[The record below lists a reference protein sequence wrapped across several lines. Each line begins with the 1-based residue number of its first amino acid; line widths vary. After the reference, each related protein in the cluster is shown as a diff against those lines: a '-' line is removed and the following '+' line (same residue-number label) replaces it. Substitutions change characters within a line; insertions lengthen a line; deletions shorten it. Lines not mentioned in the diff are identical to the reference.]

1 VIALH
6 TLAVIVDPIA
16 RRVGPQSSE
25 AAPTQEV
32 AMKKESREYR
42 QMSDG
47 SIWVFIEGRGWTFL
61 EVRR

>member
-1 VIALH
+1 VIAVH
-6 TLAVIVDPIA
+6 TRAVIVDHIA
-16 RRVGPQSSE
+16 RRAGPQSSE

-32 AMKKESREYR
+32 AMKKESRECR
-42 QMSDG
+42 RLHDG